1 MYELKRIWIKRV
13 PADKKAWEDLLVLGG
28 LVPDEQVDYTVGL
41 YDRNKLVA
49 TGSTYQNII
58 KLVAV
63 DPEYQSENLLTKIVM
78 ALSSKLHDE
87 GIIHFFLYT
96 KPCVAVSFASLGF
109 KEIIRTDTI
118 LFMEQG
124 SPDFADY
131 LALLE
136 SRKRDADHAGAI
148 VMNANP
154 FTKGHLYLVETAAA
168 QVDVLYL
175 FVLSDD
181 RSEFSTAE
189 RLKLVEAGTQHL
201 PNVVILPTRDY
212 QVSSA
217 TFPSYFL
224 KDQAVEGIARVQAV
238 LDATLFKERIAPA
251 LQIKTRFVGE
261 EPLSP
266 VTEVYNESMRKI
278 FSDTLALT
286 VVPRIE
292 LDGQVIS
299 ATRVRKALKEDDF
312 QTIKKLVPPTTY
324 IYLAENYGKDKF
336 RGEKSG
342 N

>member
-1 MYELKRIWIKRV
+1 MYELKRVWLMHD
-13 PADKKAWEDLLVLGG
+13 PAAKNTWEQLLLASE

-41 YDRNKLVA
+41 YEKDQLIA

-58 KLVAV
+58 KLVAIS
-63 DPEYQSENLLTKIVM
+63 PEYQSEDLLSRIVM
-78 ALSSKLHDE
+78 ALTSKLREE
-87 GIIHFFLYT
+87 GVIHFFLYT
-96 KPCVAVSFASLGF
+96 KPSAAIAFSSLGF
-109 KEIIRTDTI
+109 KEIVRTENI
-118 LFMEQG
+118 LFMEHG
-124 SPDFADY
+124 SPDFSDF
-131 LALLE
+131 LALLN
-136 SRKRDADHAGAI
+136 SRKKQAAHAGAI

-175 FVLSDD
+175 FVLSED
-181 RSEFSTAE
+181 RSDFSTAE
-189 RLKLVEAGTQHL
+189 RSKLVEAGTKHL

-224 KDQAVEGIARVQAV
+224 KDQAKENVARTQAV
-238 LDATLFKERIAPA
+238 LDATLFKEKIVPV
-251 LQIKTRFVGE
+251 LHIKTRYVGE

-266 VTEVYNESMRKI
+266 VTEIYNESMRHVFADDLK
-278 FSDTLALT
+278 L
-286 VVPRIE
+286 VVIPRIE
-292 LDGQVIS
+292 IEGQVIS
-299 ATRVRKALKEDDF
+299 ATRVRKALKVDDF

-324 IYLAENYGKDKF
+324 TYLVENYGKDKI

>member
-1 MYELKRIWIKRV
+1 MYELKRIWITRV

-96 KPCVAVSFASLGF
+96 KPCVAVSFSSLGF

-168 QVDVLYL
+168 QVDVCLLYT
-175 FVLSDD
+175 SPSPRD
-181 RSEFSTAE
+181 R
-189 RLKLVEAGTQHL
+189 
-201 PNVVILPTRDY
+201 TRSRMP
-212 QVSSA
+212 SSA
-217 TFPSYFL
+217 
-224 KDQAVEGIARVQAV
+224 
-238 LDATLFKERIAPA
+238 
-251 LQIKTRFVGE
+251 
-261 EPLSP
+261 
-266 VTEVYNESMRKI
+266 
-278 FSDTLALT
+278 
-286 VVPRIE
+286 
-292 LDGQVIS
+292 
-299 ATRVRKALKEDDF
+299 
-312 QTIKKLVPPTTY
+312 
-324 IYLAENYGKDKF
+324 
-336 RGEKSG
+336 
-342 N
+342 

>member
-1 MYELKRIWIKRV
+1 MYELKRIWITRV
-13 PADKKAWEDLLVLGG
+13 PADKKVWEDLLLSSG
-28 LVPDEQVDYTVGL
+28 LVPDEQVDYTVGI
-41 YDRNKLVA
+41 YDRNKLIA

-63 DPEYQSENLLTKIVM
+63 DPEYQSENLLTRIVM
-78 ALSSKLHDE
+78 ALTSKLHDE

-96 KPCVAVSFASLGF
+96 KPCVAVSFTSLGF
-109 KEIIRTDTI
+109 KEIVRTENI

-124 SPDFADY
+124 SPDFSDY
-131 LALLE
+131 LTLLDTQ
-136 SRKRDADHAGAI
+136 RKPASHAGAI

-181 RSEFSTAE
+181 RSDFSTAE
-189 RLKLVEAGTQHL
+189 RLMLVEAGTKHL

-224 KDQAVEGIARVQAV
+224 KDQAMESVARIQAT
-238 LDATLFKERIAPA
+238 LDATLFKERIAPV
-251 LQIKTRFVGE
+251 LHIKTRYVGE

-266 VTEVYNESMRKI
+266 VTEVYNESMRHV
-278 FSDTLALT
+278 FSGSLDL
-286 VVPRIE
+286 VVIPRLGIE
-292 LDGQVIS
+292 GQVIS

-324 IYLAENYGKDKF
+324 VYLAEKYDKNKF

>member
-1 MYELKRIWIKRV
+1 
-13 PADKKAWEDLLVLGG
+13 
-28 LVPDEQVDYTVGL
+28 
-41 YDRNKLVA
+41 
-49 TGSTYQNII
+49 
-58 KLVAV
+58 
-63 DPEYQSENLLTKIVM
+63 M

-124 SPDFADY
+124 SPDFSDY

-181 RSEFSTAE
+181 RSECSTEE
-189 RLKLVEAGTQHL
+189 RSTLVKAGTQHL

-224 KDQAVEGIARVQAV
+224 KDQAVESIARVQAT

-266 VTEVYNESMRKI
+266 VTEVYNESMREI
-278 FSDTLALT
+278 FSFMLALT

-312 QTIKKLVPPTTY
+312 QTIKKLVPATTY
-324 IYLAENYGKDKF
+324 LYLIENYGKIN